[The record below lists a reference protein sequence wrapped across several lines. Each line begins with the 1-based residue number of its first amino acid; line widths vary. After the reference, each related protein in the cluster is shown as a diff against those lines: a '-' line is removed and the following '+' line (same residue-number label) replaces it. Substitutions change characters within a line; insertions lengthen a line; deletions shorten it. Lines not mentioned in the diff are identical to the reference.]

1 MQKYHVSHLIPPFRS
16 IETCSNWKEFQ
27 FKLSRIAGISM
38 TNEVGRIYIVLLNL
52 SEIVHHIVIKMSVK
66 FEFNPIKASSF
77 R

>member
-1 MQKYHVSHLIPPFRS
+1 
-16 IETCSNWKEFQ
+16 
-27 FKLSRIAGISM
+27 M